1 MIDIVLKQVIPVKP
15 RILDSQQITVYVQE
29 SMFHNGTYY
38 NIPSTIPVRNA
49 IGNIQVGDAQ
59 VDNDAINFIQLRTYT
74 AGQLLNYIP
83 MTSEYHILY
92 GTDDTGVQTLLTYDV
107 NSVPSTIVKRDSHGS
122 VVTSDPVNKQDAVPL
137 GYGDNRYVKKIAISN
152 RLYGTDGNGASV
164 ELPYSSDAVVGTV
177 AMRGYDGTLLVGD
190 AVSEQD
196 AANRRTVERMI
207 ASSTLSA
214 MRYVGSVP
222 TYSDLP
228 ISANNGDVYN
238 VLDTGRNYVWDQK
251 NGQWDDFGP
260 NTDFSKFAL
269 KSDLPVIERWW

>member
-1 MIDIVLKQVIPVKP
+1 MLNSINDMMNLSAQGIVNPEK
-15 RILDSQQITVYVQE
+15 TVYIKLE
-29 SMFHNGTYY
+29 MFGSSVYY
-38 NIPSTIPVRNA
+38 TRSE
-49 IGNIQVGDAQ
+49 
-59 VDNDAINFIQLRTYT
+59 VDDKFIAKAEIY
-74 AGQLLNYIP
+74 LNYYTKKDTDAKFMP
-83 MTSEYHILY
+83 MTSESHILY
-92 GTDDTGVQTLLTYDV
+92 GTDDVGVQTLLTYDV
-107 NSVPSTIVKRDSHGS
+107 NNIPSTIVKRDSHGS

-137 GYGDNRYVKKIAISN
+137 GYGDNRYVKKTAMSN
-152 RLYGTDGNGASV
+152 SLYGTDGNGASV
-164 ELPYSSDAVVGTV
+164 ELPYSSDAIVGTV

-196 AANRRTVERMI
+196 AVNRRTAERMI
-207 ASSTLSA
+207 ASSMLSA

-222 TYSDLP
+222 TYSYLP

-251 NGQWDDFGP
+251 NERWDDFGP